1 MAKGK
6 GKGPKK
12 FKSGI
17 PLEEEQRILAM
28 SPTDLAVEVTFERN
42 AIEAITKQ
50 SKEDLSDK
58 RKDAKKFE
66 DALNATKEVADAKE
80 KYELV
85 KADHM
90 DDDHV
95 ELKADIA
102 ALSQGYANDKKDR
115 KKKLKYME
123 KMLKRHIESG
133 ALKRKA

>member
-6 GKGPKK
+6 SKGAKK

-17 PLEEEQRILAM
+17 PLDVEQRILGM

-42 AIEAITKQ
+42 AIEALGKQ

-58 RKDAKKFE
+58 RKELKKFE
-66 DALNATKEVADAKE
+66 DGLNATKEVADAKE
-80 KYELV
+80 KLDTA
-85 KADHM
+85 KADHI

-95 ELKADIA
+95 ELKADLA
-102 ALSQGYANDKKDR
+102 ALSQGYNNDKKDR